1 MTDYAKIALTGTY
14 SKDSTYTPAKVFMEP
29 ADYAVT
35 PDEWMH
41 LEVQADTGST
51 TVTTSHLASATALVV
66 KNADSTNYVTAKFY
80 SAANSSTLNQVQV
93 AAGGFLVITDFTV
106 ASNLALVAN
115 SAAVECEVLIFGS

>member
-51 TVTTSHLASATALVV
+51 TVTTSHLASATALIV
-66 KNADSTNYVTAKFY
+66 KNNDTTNYVTATFR
-80 SAANSSTLNQVQV
+80 SAGNSSTNNIIQI
-93 AAGGFLVITDFTV
+93 AAGGFLVVSDFTV
-106 ASNLALVAN
+106 ANNLALAAN